1 MIYMVEKVT
10 VQISKEIYE
19 KATKFVEKNPEFD
32 SVESLVEFV
41 LNELLTEEEEIALTP
56 EEEEKV
62 KERLKS
68 LCYL

>member
-1 MIYMVEKVT
+1 MAEKVSI
-10 VQISKEIYE
+10 QISKELYE
-19 KATKFVEKNPEFD
+19 KAAKFIKENPDFD

-41 LNELLTEEEEIALTP
+41 LNELLTEEEETALTP

-68 LCYL
+68 LGYL

>member
-1 MIYMVEKVT
+1 MTEKVSI
-10 VQISKEIYE
+10 QISKELYE
-19 KATKFVEKNPEFD
+19 KAAKFVEENPDFD

-41 LNELLTEEEEIALTP
+41 LNELLTEEEETALTP

-68 LCYL
+68 LGYL

>member
-1 MIYMVEKVT
+1 MTEKISIE
-10 VQISKEIYE
+10 ISKELYE
-19 KATKFVEKNPEFD
+19 KAAKFVEENPDFD

-41 LNELLTEEEEIALTP
+41 LNELLTEEEETALTP

-68 LCYL
+68 LGYL

>member
-1 MIYMVEKVT
+1 MAEKVSI
-10 VQISKEIYE
+10 QISKELYE
-19 KATKFVEKNPEFD
+19 KAAKFVEENPDFD

-41 LNELLTEEEEIALTP
+41 LNELLTEEEETALTP

-68 LCYL
+68 LGYL